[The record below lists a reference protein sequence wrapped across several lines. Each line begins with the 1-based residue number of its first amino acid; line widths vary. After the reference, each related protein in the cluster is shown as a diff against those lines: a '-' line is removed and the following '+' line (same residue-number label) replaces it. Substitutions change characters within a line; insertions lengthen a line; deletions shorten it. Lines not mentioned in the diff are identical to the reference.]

1 MPGTVESAGV
11 LALRSPESGR
21 ETGEKTILGDRIVL
35 QSNAFFSG
43 EEKTTEVIYSFFFF
57 KGFFILCF
65 GMLLDSKVS
74 VFISLFISFF

>member
-43 EEKTTEVIYSFFFF
+43 EEKTTQVIYSFFFF
-57 KGFFILCF
+57 FLR
-65 GMLLDSKVS
+65 
-74 VFISLFISFF
+74 VFSSYVLECSWTVR

>member
-21 ETGEKTILGDRIVL
+21 ETGKKTILGDRIVL

-43 EEKTTEVIYSFFFF
+43 EEKTTQVIYSFFFF
-57 KGFFILCF
+57 F
-65 GMLLDSKVS
+65 
-74 VFISLFISFF
+74 